1 MILDTT
7 QRLNCYRSALPG
19 LDKAM
24 FAHEKKGVP
33 LADALKAQG
42 FEVRDKAYDTREDAQ
57 RKFEEHFHTVD
68 VMICLE
74 GEEIIHICPAHELQ
88 PGDVLPEGQDGRK
101 LLGGPQGL
109 PLHLKA
115 GHFAAFF
122 PGEAHMVGGHVGG
135 QQGAVHKLVVKVD
148 LQRDINPGCPCTSD
162 CPRHG
167 ICSECVVWHR
177 QPHNS
182 LPTCLREKGRILIE
196 KALKE
201 KELQG

>member
-1 MILDTT
+1 MILDTID
-7 QRLNCYRSALPG
+7 RLNCYRSALPG

-24 FAHEKKGVP
+24 FAHEKRGVE
-33 LADALKAQG
+33 LVEALEAQG
-42 FEVRDKAYDTREDAQ
+42 FEVRDKSYDTREDSQ

-74 GEEIIHICPAHELQ
+74 GEEIIHVCPAEELDA
-88 PGDVLPEGQDGRK
+88 GDTLPDGQDGRK

-122 PGEAHMVGGHVGG
+122 PGEAHMVGGHV
-135 QQGAVHKLVVKVD
+135 QGRKGHVHKLVVKVNVS
-148 LQRDINPGCPCTSD
+148 RDINPDCPCAAD
-162 CPRHG
+162 CVRHG
-167 ICSECVVWHR
+167 ACSECVVWHR

-182 LPTCLREKGRILIE
+182 LPACLREKGKILVE
-196 KALKE
+196 RALKAQE
-201 KELQG
+201 G